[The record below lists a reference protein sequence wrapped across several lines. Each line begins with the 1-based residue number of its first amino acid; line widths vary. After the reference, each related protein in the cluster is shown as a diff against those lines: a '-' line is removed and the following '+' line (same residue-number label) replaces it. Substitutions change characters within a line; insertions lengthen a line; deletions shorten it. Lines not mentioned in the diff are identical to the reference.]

1 MNHSEKI
8 KNLLDE
14 NAGILT
20 TSLVREND
28 IPTVYLTR
36 LTREGK
42 LKRVERGIYMS
53 QDGIYDEL
61 FIFQTKYPRVIFSYE
76 TALYILNLSD
86 KIPAEINVTVG
97 NTLEASFS

>member
-1 MNHSEKI
+1 MNYSGKL

-14 NAGILT
+14 NSGILT

-42 LKRVERGIYMS
+42 LKRVERGIYIS
-53 QDGIYDEL
+53 RDGIYDEL

-86 KIPAEINVTVG
+86 KFRPK
-97 NTLEASFS
+97 

>member
-61 FIFQTKYPRVIFSYE
+61 FIFQTKYPRVIFSNDFIILPE
-76 TALYILNLSD
+76 DRIGRRVISDYI
-86 KIPAEINVTVG
+86 
-97 NTLEASFS
+97 